1 MNKEEGDGMEQK
13 VLILCD
19 PEEDYAYRMSDYMR
33 RESFFPWTVKVYTQV
48 AGLYESQGQQM
59 DMLVVSES
67 VYEEKLQQLGACKT
81 VILNESGVVNN
92 QKVNSVDKY
101 QPAGKVL
108 QRLMELGGMTWKQ
121 PVGEAGAKLI
131 GLYSPVHRSLQTSF
145 GICLGKLLSGK
156 GKTLYLSFEPYSGVQ
171 ELQGGGGVDLS
182 SLLYYLEDEEHFA
195 ENIRRAIRGS
205 ENFDYVPAMVNGQNL
220 LMVSSEEWMRLLY
233 KLQHMM
239 GYDYIVLDL
248 SESVQGLFDILRM
261 CIRVYSMAKDDPI
274 AKRKMDQ
281 YEQLL
286 SAMEYEDV
294 RKKLSIC
301 RLPLFR
307 NIPASVEMASKG
319 ELAGYVR
326 KMVEKEEWY

>member
-1 MNKEEGDGMEQK
+1 MEQK

-33 RESFFPWTVKVYTQV
+33 RDKFFPWTVKVYTQV
-48 AGLYESQGQQM
+48 EGLYESEGQQM
-59 DMLVVSES
+59 DMLVVSER
-67 VYEEKLQQLGACKT
+67 VYEEKLQRLGACKT
-81 VILNESGVVNN
+81 VILNESGIVKN

-101 QPAGKVL
+101 QPAGKVV
-108 QRLMELGGMTWKQ
+108 QRLMELGGVAWK
-121 PVGEAGAKLI
+121 PTTATEGAKLV

-145 GICLGKLLSGK
+145 GLCLGRLLSGK
-156 GKTLYLSFEPYSGVQ
+156 GKTLYLSFEPYTGVQ
-171 ELQGGGGVDLS
+171 ELQGSGGVDLS
-182 SLLYYLEDEEHFA
+182 SLLYYLEDEEHFM
-195 ENIRRAIRGS
+195 ENTSRALRRS
-205 ENFDYVPAMVNGQNL
+205 ENFDYVPAMINGQNL
-220 LMVSSEEWMRLLY
+220 LRVSSEDWKRLLY
-233 KLQHMM
+233 KLQQVM

-261 CIRVYSMAKDDPI
+261 CVRVYSMAKDDPI

-294 RKKLSIC
+294 RKKVSVC
-301 RLPLFR
+301 KLPLFR
-307 NIPASVEMASKG
+307 NIPTSVETASKG